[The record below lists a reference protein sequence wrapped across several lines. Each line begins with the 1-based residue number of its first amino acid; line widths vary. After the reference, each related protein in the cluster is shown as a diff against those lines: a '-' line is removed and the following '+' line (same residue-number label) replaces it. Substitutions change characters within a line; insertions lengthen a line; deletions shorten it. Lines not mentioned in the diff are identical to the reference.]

1 MTDSFAAVD
10 LSLIGAAL
18 GLELTPD
25 LSMDRM
31 QSAVQNT
38 LAGMTKAERATI
50 PELVWGMMD
59 GMFPSAKLLNHCQIA
74 PKSGAENGSAAFSV
88 QKDGQTVVVLP
99 NRQTPGVLMAGLEAK
114 PRFAHW
120 KAMHKPSILVSSTTI
135 RLTCQALAGLDAAF
149 IKKIIESW

>member
-18 GLELTPD
+18 GLELTSD

-38 LAGMTKAERATI
+38 LAGMTKAERAAI
-50 PELVWGMMD
+50 PEPVWGMMD

-74 PKSGAENGSAAFSV
+74 PRSGSENGSAAFSIHR
-88 QKDGQTVVVLP
+88 DGQTVVILP
-99 NRQTPGVLMAGLEAK
+99 NRQTPTALMTGLEAK
-114 PRFAHW
+114 PRFIHW
-120 KAMHKPSILVSSTTI
+120 KSVHKPSILVSSTTI
-135 RLTCQALAGLDAAF
+135 RITCQILAGLDAAF
-149 IKKIIESW
+149 IKKIVESW